1 MNSIK
6 NLLEKELKN
15 TGTKKLNDDI
25 LVNEVNIIGKKIKN
39 EISSIEISVITVI
52 NNEVKHIMK
61 VIRS

>member
-6 NLLEKELKN
+6 NLLVKELKN

-39 EISSIEISVITVI
+39 EISLIEISVITVI
-52 NNEVKHIMK
+52 NNEIEHIMK

>member
-25 LVNEVNIIGKKIKN
+25 VVNEVNIIGKKIKN
-39 EISSIEISVITVI
+39 EISLIEISVITVI
-52 NNEVKHIMK
+52 NNEIEHIMK
-61 VIRS
+61 IIRS

>member
-39 EISSIEISVITVI
+39 EISLIEISVITII

>member
-15 TGTKKLNDDI
+15 TGTEKLNDYI

-39 EISSIEISVITVI
+39 EISLIEISVITVI
-52 NNEVKHIMK
+52 NNEIEHIMK

>member
-39 EISSIEISVITVI
+39 EISLIEISVITVI
-52 NNEVKHIMK
+52 NNEIEHIMK

>member
-15 TGTKKLNDDI
+15 TGTKNLNDDI

-39 EISSIEISVITVI
+39 EISLIEISVITVI

>member
-6 NLLEKELKN
+6 NLLVKELKN

-39 EISSIEISVITVI
+39 EISSIEISVIAVI
-52 NNEVKHIMK
+52 NNEMKHIMK

>member
-39 EISSIEISVITVI
+39 EISSIEISVIAVI
-52 NNEVKHIMK
+52 NNDMKHIMK

>member
-39 EISSIEISVITVI
+39 EISLIEISVITVI
-52 NNEVKHIMK
+52 NNEIEHIMK
-61 VIRS
+61 IIRS

>member
-25 LVNEVNIIGKKIKN
+25 LVNEVNIIGKKIKKWN
-39 EISSIEISVITVI
+39 FI
-52 NNEVKHIMK
+52 NWNFSNNCNKQWNRTYYE
-61 VIRS
+61 SN

>member
-1 MNSIK
+1 MNSVK
-6 NLLEKELKN
+6 NLLEKELKK

-39 EISSIEISVITVI
+39 EISLIEISVITII

>member
-15 TGTKKLNDDI
+15 TGTEKLNDYI

-39 EISSIEISVITVI
+39 EISSIEISVIAVI
-52 NNEVKHIMK
+52 NNEMKHIMK

>member
-39 EISSIEISVITVI
+39 EISSIEISVIAVI
-52 NNEVKHIMK
+52 NNEMKHIMK

>member
-15 TGTKKLNDDI
+15 TGTEKLNDYI
-25 LVNEVNIIGKKIKN
+25 LVNEVNIIGKKITN
-39 EISSIEISVITVI
+39 EISSIEISVIAVI
-52 NNEVKHIMK
+52 NNEMKHIMK

>member
-39 EISSIEISVITVI
+39 EISLIEISVITVI

>member
-25 LVNEVNIIGKKIKN
+25 LVNEVNVIGKKIKN
-39 EISSIEISVITVI
+39 EISLIEISVITVI

>member
-15 TGTKKLNDDI
+15 TGTKNLNDDI

>member
-25 LVNEVNIIGKKIKN
+25 LVNEVNIIGKKITN
-39 EISSIEISVITVI
+39 EISSIEISVIAVI
-52 NNEVKHIMK
+52 NNEMKHIMK

>member
-15 TGTKKLNDDI
+15 TCTEKLNDYI

-39 EISSIEISVITVI
+39 EISSIEISVIAVI
-52 NNEVKHIMK
+52 NNEMKHIMK

>member
-39 EISSIEISVITVI
+39 KISSIEISVITVI

>member
-6 NLLEKELKN
+6 NLLEKELKK
-15 TGTKKLNDDI
+15 GTKKLNDDI

-39 EISSIEISVITVI
+39 EISLIEISVITVI
-52 NNEVKHIMK
+52 NNEIEHIMK

>member
-15 TGTKKLNDDI
+15 TGTEKLNDYI

-39 EISSIEISVITVI
+39 EISSIEISVIAVI

>member
-39 EISSIEISVITVI
+39 EISLIEISVITVI
-52 NNEVKHIMK
+52 NNEVKHIMI

>member
-39 EISSIEISVITVI
+39 EISLIEISVIAVI
-52 NNEVKHIMK
+52 NNEMKHIMK

>member
-39 EISSIEISVITVI
+39 KISLIEISVITVI
-52 NNEVKHIMK
+52 NNEIEHIMK